1 MRLVLIAVLAAACS
15 SKKPEITGPPGGP
28 TPPPVAETSL
38 RDPLWFEAI
47 PDRATRSRALFTE
60 VSRVLLHPRCVNCHP
75 PDDVPRQGD
84 KHVFHDPPA
93 VRGDGGRGVVAMQC
107 RGCHQDRNLELAR
120 VPGAPDWHLAPLEMA
135 WLGKSTHD
143 ICEQVSDPKRN
154 GGKTLAQIHT
164 HLTDDKLVAWGWQPG
179 ADRVPAPGSQKQLAA
194 LFQAWMDTGAVCPE
208 VAR

>member
-1 MRLVLIAVLAAACS
+1 MIAACS
-15 SKKPEITGPPGGP
+15 SKKPEVTGPPEGP
-28 TPPPVAETSL
+28 RPPPVADTGL
-38 RDPLWFEAI
+38 RDPAWFATI
-47 PDRATRSRALFTE
+47 PDRTARSRALFSE

-93 VRGDGGRGVVAMQC
+93 VRGEGGRGVVAMQC

-135 WLGKSTHD
+135 WLGKSTRA
-143 ICEQVSDPKRN
+143 ICEQISDPKRN

-164 HLTDDKLVAWGWQPG
+164 HLAEDKLVAWGWQPG
-179 ADRVPAPGSQKQLAA
+179 ANRVPAPGNQKQLAA
-194 LFQAWMDTGAVCPE
+194 LFQAWLESGAICPE
-208 VAR
+208 VAP

>member
-1 MRLVLIAVLAAACS
+1 
-15 SKKPEITGPPGGP
+15 
-28 TPPPVAETSL
+28 
-38 RDPLWFEAI
+38 
-47 PDRATRSRALFTE
+47 
-60 VSRVLLHPRCVNCHP
+60 
-75 PDDVPRQGD
+75 
-84 KHVFHDPPA
+84 
-93 VRGDGGRGVVAMQC
+93 
-107 RGCHQDRNLELAR
+107 ELAR

-135 WLGKSTHD
+135 WLGKSARE

-179 ADRVPAPGSQKQLAA
+179 ADRVPPPGSQKQLAA